1 MLFLRRGVLL
11 SVVGSPRAVT
21 AFLSSHG
28 RTRVP
33 SLCQA
38 PIERLNC
45 ARHLSLTPERESYVR
60 SSLGEDRAI
69 VDRPFAWEELVDIV
83 LNKKDPK
90 LHSRSVA
97 IQDKYLRFTEQV
109 KKEWVSV
116 NDHILHTKFQFE
128 KRLERSYSKD
138 EEEELVDGKVPS
150 GYQWRAHP
158 SLSEVKRIER
168 RLLLNE
174 FPYFVQDGIE
184 HWCLWKLC
192 ENVTEND
199 ISFAKSE
206 LNKMRDERG
215 NVIDTLCWV
224 NPPHLKSV
232 PDIDHAHILCLRGK
246 RGD

>member
-1 MLFLRRGVLL
+1 LGKE
-11 SVVGSPRAVT
+11 
-21 AFLSSHG
+21 
-28 RTRVP
+28 RT
-33 SLCQA
+33 
-38 PIERLNC
+38 
-45 ARHLSLTPERESYVR
+45 
-60 SSLGEDRAI
+60 I
-69 VDRPFAWEELVDIV
+69 VDRPFAWKELVDIV
-83 LNKKDPK
+83 LHKKDPT
-90 LHSRSVA
+90 LHSRSLAV
-97 IQDKYLRFTEQV
+97 QNEYLKFTDQV
-109 KKEWVSV
+109 KTEWVSV

-128 KRLERSYSKD
+128 KRVEGSNRKV
-138 EEEELVDGKVPS
+138 EEELEDGKLPN
-150 GYQWRAHP
+150 GCQWRAYP
-158 SLSEVKRIER
+158 PLSEVKRTER

-206 LNKMRDERG
+206 LNKMSHERG

-246 RGD
+246 SCD